1 MPAKRESKRAS
12 RSTTAD
18 SNRSD
23 WVLIW
28 VPNLPNASA
37 MRTAEVSSL
46 SSCLG
51 RLLLLAGDRERE
63 REREREAEDAETR
76 GIIEKRENSILIDE
90 NN

>member
-1 MPAKRESKRAS
+1 
-12 RSTTAD
+12 
-18 SNRSD
+18 
-23 WVLIW
+23 
-28 VPNLPNASA
+28 